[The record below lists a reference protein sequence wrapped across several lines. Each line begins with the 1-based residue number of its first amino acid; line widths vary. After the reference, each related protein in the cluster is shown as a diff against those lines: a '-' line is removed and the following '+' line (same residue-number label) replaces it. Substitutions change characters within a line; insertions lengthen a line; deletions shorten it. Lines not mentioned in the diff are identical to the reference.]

1 MTRPLRLEVAHTRYL
16 VAARAAPGEVL
27 FRTDADYR
35 CFIDLL
41 ARSCRRYAWRALAYT
56 LLPDGYQLLV
66 CITAP
71 NLATGM
77 RYLNSAYTASV
88 NRRAPRRGALF
99 RRRYEALVV
108 SSGAW
113 LADALQRCLLA
124 PWRAGLASGAHDWPW
139 SSYACCSGANLVPD
153 WLAVEDLLRGIAPQ
167 PEVARAALLAVLET
181 GAQTREPPPR
191 PFRRCLGSP
200 AFFSRLKAAAR
211 KAGGEAMPERPVL
224 QATALGLPHRREA
237 MLAAY
242 AEGGYTQREI
252 AHHFGVHATTVSRAV
267 SPPRS

>member
-27 FRTDADYR
+27 FRSDADYR

-41 ARSCRRYAWRALAYT
+41 ARSCRRYGWRALAYA
-56 LLPDGYQLLV
+56 LLPDSYQLLV
-66 CITAP
+66 CISSP

-77 RYLNSAYTASV
+77 RYLNSAYTASL
-88 NRRAPRRGALF
+88 NRRAARRGALF

-108 SSGAW
+108 ATGAW

-139 SSYACCSGANLVPD
+139 SSYACTVGGHLVPD
-153 WLAVEDLLRGIAPQ
+153 WLALDDLLRGLAPQ
-167 PEVARAALLAVLET
+167 PEVARAALCAVLET
-181 GAQTREPPPR
+181 RAQRREIPPR
-191 PFRRCLGSP
+191 PYRRCLGSP

-211 KAGGEAMPERPVL
+211 KAGPPGGPERPAL
-224 QATALGLPHRREA
+224 QVSALGLPNRREA

>member
-35 CFIDLL
+35 CFTDLL
-41 ARSCRRYAWRALAYT
+41 ARSCRRYGWRALAYT
-56 LLPDGYQLLV
+56 LLPDSYQLLLG
-66 CITAP
+66 ITAP

-88 NRRAPRRGALF
+88 NRRMPRRGALF
-99 RRRYEALVV
+99 KRRYEALVV
-108 SSGAW
+108 ASGAW

-139 SSYACCSGANLVPD
+139 SSYACCAQGGVTPD
-153 WLAVEDLLRGIAPQ
+153 WLAVDELLGGLAPQ
-167 PEVARAALLAVLET
+167 PEVARAALLAVLDT
-181 GAQTREPPPR
+181 GAQSREPPPR
-191 PFRRCLGSP
+191 PYRRCLGSP

-211 KAGGEAMPERPVL
+211 KGGEAALPARPVL
-224 QATALGLPHRREA
+224 QTTALGLPHRREA

-252 AHHFGVHATTVSRAV
+252 AHHFGVHATTVSRAL
-267 SPPRS
+267 SPPRA